1 MEHDYIETGKQ
12 ETAAQIL
19 DGSKDFFL
27 LCGFFRSYKKHL
39 RFEHGEAD

>member
-19 DGSKDFFL
+19 DGSIDFFSAVWL
-27 LCGFFRSYKKHL
+27 FPEL
-39 RFEHGEAD
+39 